1 MVANPPRI
9 QAHSSQKLSDFTQRH
24 IGPNPDDV
32 QQMLNILGLSSLD
45 DLIDKTVP
53 QAIRFHQILNLPAA

>member
-1 MVANPPRI
+1 VVSNPPRI
-9 QAHSSQKLSDFTQRH
+9 QPSTLSNFTQRH

-32 QQMLNILGLSSLD
+32 KQMLDILGLSNLD

-53 QAIRFHQILNLPAA
+53 QAIRFHQTLNLPAAQSK